1 MARKRWE
8 PGFLKQYN
16 DMEEVFLNTVQD
28 FNDYQGV
35 ETLHPLVSVV
45 HVENTEHIQECVMHY
60 GLYAIYLKENKG
72 CKLSYGRTPY
82 DFDEMT
88 VTSFAPGQVVKV
100 EPNPDVPFAKFTALV
115 FHPDLLNRTALGRQM
130 SRYEFFDY
138 SSTEALHLSVQEV
151 EVFRGVIAMIEQELH
166 RAIDK
171 HTRELII
178 SNIELLL
185 NYCLRFYDRQFI
197 TREEINHSVVKRFME
212 LLDDYISSK
221 ALREG
226 LPTVAYFADKCCLS
240 SGYFGNLV
248 RVETGRTAKD
258 IIADRLLAHAKQLL
272 NDDTLTITMI
282 SERMGFDYPQ
292 HFVRFFKSHTGKTPS
307 AYRKVS

>member
-1 MARKRWE
+1 
-8 PGFLKQYN
+8 
-16 DMEEVFLNTVQD
+16 MEEVFINTIQD

-45 HVENTEHIQECVMHY
+45 HVENTEHIKECVMHY

-88 VTSFAPGQVVKV
+88 VTSFAPEQVVKV

-115 FHPDLLNRTALGRQM
+115 FHPDILNRTALGRHIN
-130 SRYEFFDY
+130 RYEFFGY
-138 SSTEALHLSVQEV
+138 SSTEALHLSAQEV
-151 EVFRGVIAMIEQELH
+151 EVFRGVLTMIEQELH

-171 HTRELII
+171 HTRELIV

-197 TREEINHSVVKRFME
+197 TREEINHSVVKKFIE
-212 LLDDYISSK
+212 LLDDYISTK
-221 ALREG
+221 ALHDG

-240 SGYFGNLV
+240 NGYFGNLV

-258 IIADRLLAHAKQLL
+258 IISDHVLAYAKQLL
-272 NDDTLTITMI
+272 NDEALTITII
-282 SERMGFDYPQ
+282 SSRLGFEYPQ

-307 AYRKVS
+307 AYRNER

>member
-1 MARKRWE
+1 
-8 PGFLKQYN
+8 
-16 DMEEVFLNTVQD
+16 MEEVFLNTVQD

-45 HVENTEHIQECVMHY
+45 HVENTEHIKECVMHY

-115 FHPDLLNRTALGRQM
+115 FHPDLLNRTALSRQI
-130 SRYEFFDY
+130 SRYEFFGY
-138 SSTEALHLSVQEV
+138 SSTEALHLSAQEV
-151 EVFRGVIAMIEQELH
+151 EVFRGVLAMIDQELH

-171 HTRELII
+171 HTRELIV

-197 TREEINHSVVKRFME
+197 TREEINHSVVKKFIE
-212 LLDDYISSK
+212 LLDDYISTK
-221 ALREG
+221 ALRDG

-240 SGYFGNLV
+240 NGYFGNLV

-258 IIADRLLAHAKQLL
+258 IISDHLLAHARQLL
-272 NDDTLTITMI
+272 NDEALSVTMI
-282 SERMGFDYPQ
+282 SNRLGFEYPQ

-307 AYRKVS
+307 AYRNALI

>member
-1 MARKRWE
+1 
-8 PGFLKQYN
+8 
-16 DMEEVFLNTVQD
+16 MEEVFLNTVHD

-35 ETLHPLVSVV
+35 ATLHPQVSVV
-45 HVENTEHIQECVMHY
+45 HVENTEHIRECVMHY
-60 GLYAIYLKENKG
+60 GLYALYLKENKG

-100 EPNPDVPFAKFTALV
+100 EPNPEVSFAKFTALV
-115 FHPDLLNRTALGRQM
+115 FHPDLLSRTALGRQM
-130 SRYEFFDY
+130 NRYEFFSY
-138 SSTEALHLSVQEV
+138 SSTEALHLSAQEV
-151 EVFRGVIAMIEQELH
+151 EVFRGVLAMIEQELH

-171 HTRELII
+171 HTRELIV

-197 TREEINHSVVKRFME
+197 TREEINHSVVKKFLD
-212 LLDDYISSK
+212 LLDDYIASK
-221 ALREG
+221 AQSEG

-258 IIADRLLAHAKQLL
+258 IIADHLLAHAQQLL
-272 NDDTLTITMI
+272 NDEALTITLV
-282 SERMGFDYPQ
+282 SQRLGFEYPQ
-292 HFVRFFKSHTGKTPS
+292 HFVRFFKSHTGRTPS
-307 AYRKVS
+307 AYRHAPI

>member
-1 MARKRWE
+1 M
-8 PGFLKQYN
+8 Q
-16 DMEEVFLNTVQD
+16 EVFLNTIQE

-60 GLYAIYLKENKG
+60 GVYVIYLKENKG

-88 VTSFAPGQVVKV
+88 VTSFAPEQVVTV

-115 FHPDLLNRTALGRQM
+115 FHPDLLNRTALGRHI

-138 SSTEALHLSVQEV
+138 SSTEALHLSAQEV
-151 EVFRGVIAMIEQELH
+151 EVFRGVLAMIEQEIH

-171 HTRELII
+171 HTRELIV

-197 TREEINHSVVKRFME
+197 TREEINHSVVKRFIE
-212 LLDDYISSK
+212 LLDDYISTK
-221 ALREG
+221 ALQDG
-226 LPTVAYFADKCCLS
+226 LPTVSYFAGKCCLS

-258 IIADRLLAHAKQLL
+258 IISDHLLTHAKQLL
-272 NDDTLTITMI
+272 NEETLTITMI
-282 SERMGFDYPQ
+282 SNRLGFEYPQ

-307 AYRKVS
+307 AYRK

>member
-1 MARKRWE
+1 
-8 PGFLKQYN
+8 
-16 DMEEVFLNTVQD
+16 MEEIFINTIQD

-45 HVENTEHIQECVMHY
+45 HVENTEHIKECVMHY

-115 FHPDLLNRTALGRQM
+115 FHPDILNRTALGRQIN
-130 SRYEFFDY
+130 RYEFFGY
-138 SSTEALHLSVQEV
+138 SSTEALHLSAQEV
-151 EVFRGVIAMIEQELH
+151 EVFQGVIAMIEQELH

-171 HTRELII
+171 HTRELIV

-197 TREEINHSVVKRFME
+197 TREEINHSVVKKFIK
-212 LLDDYISSK
+212 LLDDYISTK
-221 ALREG
+221 ALRDG

-240 SGYFGNLV
+240 NGYFGNLV

-258 IIADRLLAHAKQLL
+258 IIADHVLAYAKQLL
-272 NDDTLTITMI
+272 NDEALTITMI
-282 SERMGFDYPQ
+282 SNRLGFEYPQ

-307 AYRKVS
+307 AFRNESIRI

>member
-1 MARKRWE
+1 
-8 PGFLKQYN
+8 
-16 DMEEVFLNTVQD
+16 MEEVFINTIQD

-45 HVENTEHIQECVMHY
+45 HVENTEHIKECVMHY

-115 FHPDLLNRTALGRQM
+115 FHPDILNRTALGRQIN
-130 SRYEFFDY
+130 RYEFFGY
-138 SSTEALHLSVQEV
+138 SSTEALHLSAQEV
-151 EVFRGVIAMIEQELH
+151 EVFQGVIAMIEQELH

-171 HTRELII
+171 HTRELIV

-197 TREEINHSVVKRFME
+197 TREEINHTVVRKFIK
-212 LLDDYISSK
+212 LLDDYISTK
-221 ALREG
+221 ALRDG

-240 SGYFGNLV
+240 NGYFGNLV

-258 IIADRLLAHAKQLL
+258 IISDHVLAYAKQLL
-272 NDDTLTITMI
+272 NDEALTITMI
-282 SERMGFDYPQ
+282 SNRLGFEYPQ

-307 AYRKVS
+307 AFRNESIRI

>member
-1 MARKRWE
+1 
-8 PGFLKQYN
+8 
-16 DMEEVFLNTVQD
+16 MEEVFLNTVQD

-45 HVENTEHIQECVMHY
+45 YVENTEHIQECVMHY

-151 EVFRGVIAMIEQELH
+151 EVYRGVIAMIEQELH
-166 RAIDK
+166 HAIDK

-221 ALREG
+221 VLREG

>member
-1 MARKRWE
+1 
-8 PGFLKQYN
+8 
-16 DMEEVFLNTVQD
+16 MEEIFINTIQD

-45 HVENTEHIQECVMHY
+45 HVENTEHIKECVMHY

-115 FHPDLLNRTALGRQM
+115 FHPDILNRTALGRQIN
-130 SRYEFFDY
+130 RYEFFGY
-138 SSTEALHLSVQEV
+138 SSTEALHLSAQEV

-171 HTRELII
+171 HTRELIV

-197 TREEINHSVVKRFME
+197 TREEINHTVVRKFIK
-212 LLDDYISSK
+212 LLDDYISTK
-221 ALREG
+221 ALRDG

-240 SGYFGNLV
+240 NGYFGNLV

-258 IIADRLLAHAKQLL
+258 IISDHVLAYAKQLL
-272 NDDTLTITMI
+272 NDEALTITMI
-282 SERMGFDYPQ
+282 SNRLGFEYPQ

-307 AYRKVS
+307 AFRNESIRI

>member
-1 MARKRWE
+1 
-8 PGFLKQYN
+8 
-16 DMEEVFLNTVQD
+16 MEEVFLNTVQD

-100 EPNPDVPFAKFTALV
+100 EPNPDVPFARFTALV

-151 EVFRGVIAMIEQELH
+151 EVFRGVITMIEQELH

-171 HTRELII
+171 HTRELIV

>member
-1 MARKRWE
+1 
-8 PGFLKQYN
+8 
-16 DMEEVFLNTVQD
+16 MEEVFLNTVQD

-45 HVENTEHIQECVMHY
+45 HVENTDHIQECVMHY

-151 EVFRGVIAMIEQELH
+151 EVFRGVITMIEQELH
-166 RAIDK
+166 HAIDK
-171 HTRELII
+171 HTRELIV

>member
-1 MARKRWE
+1 MK
-8 PGFLKQYN
+8 
-16 DMEEVFLNTVQD
+16 EVFINTIQD
-28 FNDYQGV
+28 FNDYQGM

-45 HVENTEHIQECVMHY
+45 HVENTEHIKECVMHY
-60 GLYAIYLKENKG
+60 GVYAIYLKENKG

-115 FHPDLLNRTALGRQM
+115 FHPDILNRTALGRQIN
-130 SRYEFFDY
+130 RYEFFGY
-138 SSTEALHLSVQEV
+138 SSTEALHLSAQEV
-151 EVFRGVIAMIEQELH
+151 EVFRGVLAMIEQELH

-171 HTRELII
+171 HTRELIV

-197 TREEINHSVVKRFME
+197 TREEINHSVVKKFIEM
-212 LLDDYISSK
+212 LDDYIATK
-221 ALREG
+221 ALHDG

-240 SGYFGNLV
+240 NGYFGNLV

-258 IIADRLLAHAKQLL
+258 IISDHVLAYAKQLL
-272 NDDTLTITMI
+272 NDEALTVTMI
-282 SERMGFDYPQ
+282 SSRLGFEYPQ

-307 AYRKVS
+307 AYRNER

>member
-1 MARKRWE
+1 
-8 PGFLKQYN
+8 
-16 DMEEVFLNTVQD
+16 MEEVFLNTVQD

-151 EVFRGVIAMIEQELH
+151 EVFRGVITMIEQELH

-185 NYCLRFYDRQFI
+185 NYCHRFYERQFI

>member
-1 MARKRWE
+1 
-8 PGFLKQYN
+8 
-16 DMEEVFLNTVQD
+16 MEEVFLNTVHD

-35 ETLHPLVSVV
+35 ATLHPQVSVV
-45 HVENTEHIQECVMHY
+45 HVENTEHIRECVMHY
-60 GLYAIYLKENKG
+60 GLYALYLKENKG

-100 EPNPDVPFAKFTALV
+100 EPNPEVSFAKFTALV
-115 FHPDLLNRTALGRQM
+115 FHPDLLSRTALGRQM
-130 SRYEFFDY
+130 NRYEFFSY
-138 SSTEALHLSVQEV
+138 SSTEALHLSAQEV
-151 EVFRGVIAMIEQELH
+151 EVFRGVLAMIEQELH

-171 HTRELII
+171 HTRELIV

-197 TREEINHSVVKRFME
+197 TREEINHAVVKKFLD
-212 LLDDYISSK
+212 LLDDYIASK
-221 ALREG
+221 AQSEG

-258 IIADRLLAHAKQLL
+258 IIADHLLAHAQQLL
-272 NDDTLTITMI
+272 NDEALTITLI
-282 SERMGFDYPQ
+282 SQRLGFEYPQ
-292 HFVRFFKSHTGKTPS
+292 HFVRFFKSHTGRTPS
-307 AYRKVS
+307 AYRHALI

>member
-1 MARKRWE
+1 
-8 PGFLKQYN
+8 
-16 DMEEVFLNTVQD
+16 MEEIFINTIQD

-45 HVENTEHIQECVMHY
+45 HVENTEHIKECMMHY

-88 VTSFAPGQVVKV
+88 VTSFAPGQVVNV

-115 FHPDLLNRTALGRQM
+115 FHPDLLNRTALGRQIN
-130 SRYEFFDY
+130 RYEFFGY
-138 SSTEALHLSVQEV
+138 SSTEALHLSAQEV
-151 EVFRGVIAMIEQELH
+151 EVFRGVLAMIEQELH

-171 HTRELII
+171 HTRELIV

-197 TREEINHSVVKRFME
+197 TREEINHSVVKKFIEM
-212 LLDDYISSK
+212 LDDYISTK
-221 ALREG
+221 ALHDG

-240 SGYFGNLV
+240 NGYFGNLV

-258 IIADRLLAHAKQLL
+258 IIADHVLAYAKQLL
-272 NDDTLTITMI
+272 NDEALTITMI
-282 SERMGFDYPQ
+282 SSRLGFEYPQ

-307 AYRKVS
+307 AYRNER

>member
-1 MARKRWE
+1 
-8 PGFLKQYN
+8 
-16 DMEEVFLNTVQD
+16 MEEVLLNTVQD

-151 EVFRGVIAMIEQELH
+151 EVFRGVITMIEQELH

-171 HTRELII
+171 HTRELIV

>member
-1 MARKRWE
+1 
-8 PGFLKQYN
+8 
-16 DMEEVFLNTVQD
+16 MEEVFLNTVQD

-151 EVFRGVIAMIEQELH
+151 EVFRGEITMIEQELH

-171 HTRELII
+171 HTRELIV

-307 AYRKVS
+307 AFRKVS

>member
-1 MARKRWE
+1 
-8 PGFLKQYN
+8 
-16 DMEEVFLNTVQD
+16 MEEIFINTIQD

-45 HVENTEHIQECVMHY
+45 HVENTEHIKECMMHY

-115 FHPDLLNRTALGRQM
+115 FHPDILNRTALGRQIN
-130 SRYEFFDY
+130 RYEFFGY
-138 SSTEALHLSVQEV
+138 SSTEALHLSAQEV
-151 EVFRGVIAMIEQELH
+151 EVFRGVLAMIEQELH

-171 HTRELII
+171 HTRELVV

-197 TREEINHSVVKRFME
+197 TREEINHTVVKKFIK
-212 LLDDYISSK
+212 LLDDYISTK
-221 ALREG
+221 ALRDG

-240 SGYFGNLV
+240 NGYFGNLV

-258 IIADRLLAHAKQLL
+258 IISDHVLAYAKQLL
-272 NDDTLTITMI
+272 NDEALTITMI
-282 SERMGFDYPQ
+282 SNRLGFEYPQ

-307 AYRKVS
+307 AFRNESIRI

>member
-1 MARKRWE
+1 
-8 PGFLKQYN
+8 
-16 DMEEVFLNTVQD
+16 MEEVFLNTVHD

-35 ETLHPLVSVV
+35 ATLHPQVSVV
-45 HVENTEHIQECVMHY
+45 HVENTEHIRECVMHY
-60 GLYAIYLKENKG
+60 RLYALYLKENKG

-100 EPNPDVPFAKFTALV
+100 EPNPEVSFAKFTALV
-115 FHPDLLNRTALGRQM
+115 FHPDLLSRTALGRQM
-130 SRYEFFDY
+130 NRYEFFSY
-138 SSTEALHLSVQEV
+138 SSTEALHLSAQEV
-151 EVFRGVIAMIEQELH
+151 EVFRGVLAMIEQELH

-171 HTRELII
+171 HTRELIV

-197 TREEINHSVVKRFME
+197 TREEINHSVVKKFLD
-212 LLDDYISSK
+212 LLDDYIASK
-221 ALREG
+221 AQSEG

-258 IIADRLLAHAKQLL
+258 IIADHLLAHAQQLL
-272 NDDTLTITMI
+272 NDEALTITLI
-282 SERMGFDYPQ
+282 SQRLGFEYPQ
-292 HFVRFFKSHTGKTPS
+292 HFVRFFKSHTGRTPS
-307 AYRKVS
+307 AYRHALI

>member
-1 MARKRWE
+1 
-8 PGFLKQYN
+8 
-16 DMEEVFLNTVQD
+16 MEEIFINTIQD

-35 ETLHPLVSVV
+35 ETLHPLVSVA
-45 HVENTEHIQECVMHY
+45 HVENTEHIKECVMHY

-115 FHPDLLNRTALGRQM
+115 FHPDILNRTALGRHIN
-130 SRYEFFDY
+130 RYEFFGY

-151 EVFRGVIAMIEQELH
+151 EVFRGVLTMIEQELH

-171 HTRELII
+171 HTRELIV

-197 TREEINHSVVKRFME
+197 TREEINHSVVKKFIE
-212 LLDDYISSK
+212 LLDDYISTK
-221 ALREG
+221 ALRDG

-248 RVETGRTAKD
+248 RVETGSTAKD
-258 IIADRLLAHAKQLL
+258 IISDHLLAHAKQLL
-272 NDDTLTITMI
+272 NDEALTVTMI
-282 SERMGFDYPQ
+282 SQHLGFEYPQ

-307 AYRKVS
+307 AYRNALI

>member
-1 MARKRWE
+1 
-8 PGFLKQYN
+8 
-16 DMEEVFLNTVQD
+16 MEEIFINTIQD

-45 HVENTEHIQECVMHY
+45 HVENTEHIKECVMHY
-60 GLYAIYLKENKG
+60 GVYAIYLKENKG

-115 FHPDLLNRTALGRQM
+115 FHPDILNRTALGRHIN
-130 SRYEFFDY
+130 RYEFFGY
-138 SSTEALHLSVQEV
+138 SSTEALHLSAQEV
-151 EVFRGVIAMIEQELH
+151 EVFRGVLTMIEQELH

-171 HTRELII
+171 HTRELIV

-197 TREEINHSVVKRFME
+197 TREEINHSVVKKFIE
-212 LLDDYISSK
+212 LLDDYISTK
-221 ALREG
+221 ALRDG

-248 RVETGRTAKD
+248 RVETGSTAKD
-258 IIADRLLAHAKQLL
+258 IISDHLLAHAKQLL
-272 NDDTLTITMI
+272 NDEALTVTMI
-282 SERMGFDYPQ
+282 SQHLGFEYPQ

-307 AYRKVS
+307 AYRNER

>member
-1 MARKRWE
+1 M
-8 PGFLKQYN
+8 Q
-16 DMEEVFLNTVQD
+16 EVFINTVQD
-28 FNDYQGV
+28 FNEYQGM

-45 HVENTEHIQECVMHY
+45 HVENTEHIKECVMHY
-60 GLYAIYLKENKG
+60 GVYAIYLKENKG

-115 FHPDLLNRTALGRQM
+115 FHPDLLNRTALGRQI
-130 SRYEFFDY
+130 SRYEFFGY
-138 SSTEALHLSVQEV
+138 SSTEALHLSAKEV
-151 EVFRGVIAMIEQELH
+151 EVFRGVLAMIEQELH

-171 HTRELII
+171 HTRELSV

-197 TREEINHSVVKRFME
+197 TREEINHTLVKKFIE
-212 LLDDYISSK
+212 LLDDYITSK
-221 ALREG
+221 ALRDG

-258 IIADRLLAHAKQLL
+258 IIADHVLAYAKQLL
-272 NDDTLTITMI
+272 NDETLTITMI
-282 SERMGFDYPQ
+282 SNRLGFEYPQ

-307 AYRKVS
+307 AYRNEV

>member
-1 MARKRWE
+1 M
-8 PGFLKQYN
+8 Q
-16 DMEEVFLNTVQD
+16 EVFLNTIQE

-60 GLYAIYLKENKG
+60 GVYVIYLKENKG

-88 VTSFAPGQVVKV
+88 VTSFAPRQAVTV

-115 FHPDLLNRTALGRQM
+115 FHPDLLNRTALGRHI

-138 SSTEALHLSVQEV
+138 SSTEALHLSAQEV
-151 EVFRGVIAMIEQELH
+151 EVFRGVLAMIEQEIH

-171 HTRELII
+171 HTRELIV

-197 TREEINHSVVKRFME
+197 TREEINHSVVKKFIE
-212 LLDDYISSK
+212 LLDDYISTK
-221 ALREG
+221 ALQDG
-226 LPTVAYFADKCCLS
+226 LPTVSYFAGKCCLS

-248 RVETGRTAKD
+248 RMETGRTAKD
-258 IIADRLLAHAKQLL
+258 IISDHLLTQAKQLL
-272 NDDTLTITMI
+272 NEETLTITMI
-282 SERMGFDYPQ
+282 SNRLGFEYPQ

-307 AYRKVS
+307 AYRK